1 MGKSQKTSK
10 KLDYKWVIVA
20 LCFLMVMTALG
31 FCSSIKGKYVNPV
44 STALEIDRS
53 KYLFTNTFRSAT
65 TAILNLFFGTLIAKF
80 GTKKLISAGF
90 VSLIASCLVNS
101 FATNVYMI
109 YLGGVLLG
117 LGLAWTTTAMVS
129 CVVNKWCKENK
140 GTIMG
145 LVLASNGIG
154 GVIAAQTIVPVITK
168 SAEGFRDAYRLVA
181 VILSAVLLIIL
192 IFFRERPKNST
203 EEAVVTKKK
212 ARGQSWEG
220 ISFADARKKVY
231 FYVAI
236 LCILVTGFVLA
247 GVQDISY
254 DHMEIAGVDIEFITL
269 IMSAHSISLAGF
281 KFLTGFMYD
290 KLGLRKTMNICSV
303 AAMISMISLA
313 LVTGS
318 KAGATMAMVYG
329 IVSSLALPLETIMIP
344 IYASDLFGQ
353 KSFEQILGIFVSVN
367 TLGLAIG
374 SPIMGWCY
382 DQFGS
387 YKPMLICASIAML
400 ISIIT
405 MQFVLNAAKKTRYEV
420 ERRGIENA

>member
-1 MGKSQKTSK
+1 MESSQTTK
-10 KLDYKWVIVA
+10 KRLDYKWVIVG

-31 FCSSIKGKYVNPV
+31 FCSSIKGKYVGPV
-44 STALEIDRS
+44 STALDIERGQ
-53 KYLFTNTFRSAT
+53 YLLTNTFRSVT
-65 TAILNLFFGTLIAKF
+65 TAVINLFFGTLIAKF
-80 GTKKLISAGF
+80 GTKKLICAGF
-90 VSLIASCLVNS
+90 LSLIGSCIVNS

-109 YLGGVLLG
+109 YVGGVLLG

-168 SAEGFRDAYRLVA
+168 SMDGFRDAYRLVA
-181 VILSAVLLIIL
+181 IILSAVLVVIL
-192 IFFRERPKNST
+192 IFFRENPKNFSGT
-203 EEAVVTKKK
+203 TTVAKKK
-212 ARGQSWEG
+212 GRGQSWEG
-220 ISFADARKKVY
+220 ISFADATKKLY

-236 LCILVTGFVLA
+236 VCILLTGFVLA

-254 DHMEIAGVDIEFITL
+254 DHMEVAGVNIEFITL

-281 KFLTGFMYD
+281 KFLTGFLYD

-303 AAMISMISLA
+303 AAMIAMISLA
-313 LVTGS
+313 FVTGS
-318 KAGATMAMVYG
+318 RTGAVLAMVYG

-344 IYASDLFGQ
+344 IYASDMFGQ

-374 SPIMGWCY
+374 SPVMGWCY
-382 DQFGS
+382 DKFGS
-387 YKPMLICASIAML
+387 YQPMLIGAAVAML
-400 ISIIT
+400 IAIIT
-405 MQFVLNAAKKTRYEV
+405 MQFVLIAANKTRKVV
-420 ERRGIENA
+420 EQRGN

>member
-1 MGKSQKTSK
+1 MEKK

-20 LCFLMVMTALG
+20 LCFMMVMTALG
-31 FCSSIKGKYVNPV
+31 FCSSIKGKYVGPV
-44 STALEIDRS
+44 SVALGIDRS
-53 KYLFTNTFRSAT
+53 QYLFTNTFRSVT
-65 TAILNLFFGTLIAKF
+65 TAVLNLFFGILIAKF
-80 GTKKLISAGF
+80 GNKKLICAGF
-90 VSLIASCLVNS
+90 ISLISSCLLNS

-109 YLGGVLLG
+109 YAGGVLLG

-129 CVVNKWCKENK
+129 SVVNKWCKENK

-154 GVIAAQTIVPVITK
+154 GVIAAQTIVPIITK
-168 SAEGFRDAYRLVA
+168 SAEGFRDAYRVVA
-181 VILSAVLLIIL
+181 YILSVVLAIIV
-192 IFFRERPKNST
+192 IFFREKPKNFT
-203 EEAVVTKKK
+203 GTTTVAKKK
-212 ARGQSWEG
+212 GRGQSWVG

-236 LCILVTGFVLA
+236 LCILLTGFVLA

-254 DHMEIAGVDIEFITL
+254 DHMEVSGVNLEFITL

-281 KFLTGFMYD
+281 KFLTGFFYD

-344 IYASDLFGQ
+344 VYASDLFGQ

-374 SPIMGWCY
+374 SPAMGWCY
-382 DQFGS
+382 DKFGS
-387 YKPMLICASIAML
+387 YKPMLVCAAIAML
-400 ISIIT
+400 ISIVT
-405 MQFVLNAAKKTRYEV
+405 MQFVITAANKTRKAV
-420 ERRGIENA
+420 EEGANENE

>member
-1 MGKSQKTSK
+1 MGKSQNTSK
-10 KLDYKWVIVA
+10 KLDYKWVIVG

-44 STALEIDRS
+44 STALEIERS

-90 VSLIASCLVNS
+90 LSLIASCIVNS

-109 YLGGVLLG
+109 YAGGVLLG
-117 LGLAWTTTAMVS
+117 IGLAWTTTAMVS

-203 EEAVVTKKK
+203 EETTVTKKK

-281 KFLTGFMYD
+281 KFLTGFLYD

-382 DQFGS
+382 DKFGS
-387 YKPMLICASIAML
+387 YKPMLICASVAML